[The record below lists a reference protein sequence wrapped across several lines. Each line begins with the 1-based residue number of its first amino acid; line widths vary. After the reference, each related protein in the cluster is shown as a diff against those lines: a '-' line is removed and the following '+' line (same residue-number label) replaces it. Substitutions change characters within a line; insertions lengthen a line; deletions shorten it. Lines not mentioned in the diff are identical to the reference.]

1 MCGIKQ
7 SEVCEMEQL
16 PPEVVFADISQ
27 VAYLV
32 KDTIENTYY
41 LFLRSEQT
49 ESEIVSLYEALLS
62 KIKDDIPKVE

>member
-1 MCGIKQ
+1 
-7 SEVCEMEQL
+7 MEQR
-16 PPEVVFADISQ
+16 PPTVVYLDLSQ

-32 KDTIENTYY
+32 KDTIENTFY
-41 LFLRSEQT
+41 LFLRSEMT